1 MSEQSVIAVVIAL
14 VGTIIGALVGGG
26 TVLVLYGRA
35 VKSILDSPV
44 IIRSLELAAA
54 SLPPEAL
61 SAIRDTGKLLT
72 DIGTPD
78 ATITTTTTTPVATV
92 TTTSTPSDTAPIATT
107 KMGHTSDVEAVPITD
122 RAVG

>member
-1 MSEQSVIAVVIAL
+1 MDNQTLTAL
-14 VGTIIGALVGGG
+14 IGFLGVLVGGIIG
-26 TVLVLYGRA
+26 GTTVLVLYGRA

-61 SAIRDTGKLLT
+61 SAIRDTGRLLT
-72 DIGTPD
+72 DIGTTD
-78 ATITTTTTTPVATV
+78 IAVKTV
-92 TTTSTPSDTAPIATT
+92 TTT
-107 KMGHTSDVEAVPITD
+107 EAVPITD